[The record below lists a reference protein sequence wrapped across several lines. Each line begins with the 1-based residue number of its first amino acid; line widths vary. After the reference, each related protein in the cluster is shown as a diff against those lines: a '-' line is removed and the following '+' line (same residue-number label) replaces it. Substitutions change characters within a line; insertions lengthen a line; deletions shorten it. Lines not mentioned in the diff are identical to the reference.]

1 MSPCGTVIL
10 LTFHVLPVELN
21 ELDRVESRTT
31 VRGVPTYYPQF
42 KPLHGPSA
50 AIRLQ

>member
-10 LTFHVLPVELN
+10 LTFHVLSEELN

-31 VRGVPTYYPQF
+31 VRGGCAYYPQF

-50 AIRLQ
+50 AIQLQ